1 MPSHDFVFL
10 FKDYYNLLILIAL
23 VLFQD
28 LLNCTL
34 QRNVSI
40 SHFQSIKNNSANF
53 LVTKKIDKIAIKHEK
68 TTIRALDT
76 IGQSVF
82 QPIYENLRNA

>member
-1 MPSHDFVFL
+1 MPVIWYSYFKSFETAL
-10 FKDYYNLLILIAL
+10 FK
-23 VLFQD
+23 VMS
-28 LLNCTL
+28 LN
-34 QRNVSI
+34 I
-40 SHFQSIKNNSANF
+40 YFKSHFRSIKNNSANF

-76 IGQSVF
+76 IGQSMF

>member
-1 MPSHDFVFL
+1 MPVIIALPYTGYACDLVFL
-10 FKDYYNLLILIAL
+10 YQ
-23 VLFQD
+23 V

-34 QRNVSI
+34 QSNVSQYLLQI
-40 SHFQSIKNNSANF
+40 SFSINQKSSDNF
-53 LVTKKIDKIAIKHEK
+53 LVTKRFCKIAIKHEK

-76 IGQSVF
+76 IGQSMF